1 MYGMTELSH
10 TDSDTPPQ
18 QHTASPYSL
27 PVQYKG
33 NSVTQTL
40 PLHTEGDY
48 DLVAP
53 QNKPL
58 DDDDDD
64 DDDNAVYSEVNLDEA
79 SEMEGTNKTNSY
91 YTQLDVQDETCAV
104 YSVLENEEHKM
115 YSTLS

>member
-1 MYGMTELSH
+1 MDNTVYGMPELSH

-58 DDDDDD
+58 DDD
-64 DDDNAVYSEVNLDEA
+64 A
-79 SEMEGTNKTNSY
+79 
-91 YTQLDVQDETCAV
+91 
-104 YSVLENEEHKM
+104 M
-115 YSTLS
+115 YSQLEHDNTKILNKSHTYHRTETSPPQESDNQESAAYSLIEYEDINMSSKLK

>member
-1 MYGMTELSH
+1 MDNTVYGMTELSH

-40 PLHTEGDY
+40 SLHTEGDY

-58 DDDDDD
+58 DDDAMYSQLERN
-64 DDDNAVYSEVNLDEA
+64 NAQGHTHHQTREPSEQDSNDLESDL
-79 SEMEGTNKTNSY
+79 
-91 YTQLDVQDETCAV
+91 YT
-104 YSVLENEEHKM
+104 VLENEDHKV
-115 YSTLS
+115 YSNIS